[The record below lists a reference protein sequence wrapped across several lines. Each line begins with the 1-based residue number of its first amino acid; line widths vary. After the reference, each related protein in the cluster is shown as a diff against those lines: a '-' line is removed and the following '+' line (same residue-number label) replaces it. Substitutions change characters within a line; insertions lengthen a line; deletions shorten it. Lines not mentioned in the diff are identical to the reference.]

1 MKIYRVHFT
10 TQSGRE
16 DDVQYIAGT
25 FREARKMY
33 EEDFGTL
40 AGVDYIEL
48 IDEGTTQRY
57 KVRPLVML
65 EA

>member
-1 MKIYRVHFT
+1 MNAYRIQFT

-16 DDVQYIAGT
+16 DDVQYVAET

-48 IDEGTTQRY
+48 IDEGTIQRY